1 MPRNFETESE
11 RFSAML
17 RGESGVDLAPV
28 AAQDAVQDSLGRR
41 GLAGGDA
48 DAGGDLGAMQ
58 EGVVWSQWA
67 TTRELKELIE
77 NMRDVA
83 AHAAGQYEGEPKALA
98 CLGTFNAC
106 TALLNWLQR
115 KAKGDA

>member
-17 RGESGVDLAPV
+17 RGESGVDLAAG

-41 GLAGGDA
+41 VDPSDVAGVGP
-48 DAGGDLGAMQ
+48 DLQ
-58 EGVVWSQWA
+58 EGVAWSQWA